1 MGLET
6 QIFNAIHDLAG
17 QSKLLDWAMVFLASY
32 LGYFLI
38 LGVIYIL
45 FKEKDWKKSFLNF
58 SFLSIAVILSRGLL
72 TEIIR
77 FFYFRPRP
85 FVALEFEPLFNH
97 SALQAAFP
105 SGHASFYFALAFAL
119 FFLGRRRLGLWYAV
133 GAVFMGLARVYAG
146 VHWPLDIVAGAL
158 VGLLAAFVVKS
169 LLSHIKR

>member
-1 MGLET
+1 MEL
-6 QIFNAIHDLAG
+6 QIFNAIHSLAG
-17 QSKLLDWAMVFLASY
+17 QSKLLDWVALLLANY

-38 LGVIYIL
+38 LGTAYFL
-45 FKEKDWKKSFLNF
+45 FKEKDWKKRFLNL
-58 SFLSIAVILSRGLL
+58 SFISLAVILSRGLL

-105 SGHASFYFALAFAL
+105 SGHAAFYFALAFAI
-119 FFLGRRRLGLWYAV
+119 FFINRRLGVWYTI

-158 VGLLAAFVVKS
+158 VSLLSVFVVKW
-169 LLSHIKR
+169 LLEKVR